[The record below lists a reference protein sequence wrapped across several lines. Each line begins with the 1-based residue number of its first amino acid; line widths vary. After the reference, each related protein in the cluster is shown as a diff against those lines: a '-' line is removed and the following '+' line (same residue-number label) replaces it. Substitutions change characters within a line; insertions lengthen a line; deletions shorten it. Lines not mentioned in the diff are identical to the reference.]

1 MVVIAPSTRGFALPQ
16 ANTAPV
22 IIPYARQPHAQDGKG
37 SVPPPLDLRENHAHA
52 YLAVKRWMRVPIVG
66 RVVAVPG
73 GPAAFMSYVRFNDQH
88 DDGQLSQFRERLAA
102 EIQAQTGQE
111 FKIFQDRN
119 DIDWGQNWQQRI
131 NETLDAVTLLL
142 VIVTPSLFHSQP
154 CRAEFGKFLE
164 RERALGRTDLILP
177 LYYISAQELDDPAL
191 RQSDEMARILASR
204 QFADWRELRFEAF
217 TSPLVRK
224 AIAQLAYRMRGTY
237 WQPPAM
243 QARPAQ
249 QAQMAGSPIES
260 VGRAGAIDWVT
271 ARGVRSTLVVDVYPG
286 RGDFATVGAAI
297 EAAQPGDRILVRP
310 GLYEEGL
317 VVRKPLEILGDGPVS
332 EIVIRARRADAL
344 LFQANTGRVANL
356 TLRQAGGRGKW
367 FGVNITQGRLD
378 LEGCDISSQSLAC
391 IAIVAGADPRLR
403 RNKIHGSPESGVIV
417 YESGLGILED
427 NDITGNDGP
436 GVAIK
441 NESNPTLRRN
451 KIHDNKDAGVFIYD
465 KGLGTLEDNDIT
477 GNTGPGIV
485 VQTNGRPIVRANRIN
500 HNGYQGIS
508 IWKAGQG
515 VVEDNDLT
523 NNKRGACYIAEDCK
537 ANVIRVRN
545 EE

>member
-1 MVVIAPSTRGFALPQ
+1 
-16 ANTAPV
+16 
-22 IIPYARQPHAQDGKG
+22 
-37 SVPPPLDLRENHAHA
+37 
-52 YLAVKRWMRVPIVG
+52 
-66 RVVAVPG
+66 
-73 GPAAFMSYVRFNDQH
+73 MSYVRFNDQH

>member
-1 MVVIAPSTRGFALPQ
+1 M
-16 ANTAPV
+16 
-22 IIPYARQPHAQDGKG
+22 
-37 SVPPPLDLRENHAHA
+37 
-52 YLAVKRWMRVPIVG
+52 
-66 RVVAVPG
+66 
-73 GPAAFMSYVRFNDQH
+73 
-88 DDGQLSQFRERLAA
+88 
-102 EIQAQTGQE
+102 
-111 FKIFQDRN
+111 
-119 DIDWGQNWQQRI
+119 
-131 NETLDAVTLLL
+131 
-142 VIVTPSLFHSQP
+142 
-154 CRAEFGKFLE
+154 
-164 RERALGRTDLILP
+164 
-177 LYYISAQELDDPAL
+177 
-191 RQSDEMARILASR
+191 
-204 QFADWRELRFEAF
+204 
-217 TSPLVRK
+217 
-224 AIAQLAYRMRGTY
+224 
-237 WQPPAM
+237 
-243 QARPAQ
+243 
-249 QAQMAGSPIES
+249 
-260 VGRAGAIDWVT
+260 
-271 ARGVRSTLVVDVYPG
+271 
-286 RGDFATVGAAI
+286 
-297 EAAQPGDRILVRP
+297 
-310 GLYEEGL
+310 
-317 VVRKPLEILGDGPVS
+317 VRKPLEILGDGPVS